1 MKIYQY
7 QDKTNMC
14 GENVKKYRREQD
26 VSQTELAARLQ
37 TYDVILEQKSISRI
51 EAGTRVVADYELFAL
66 SNALKVCMYSVVG
79 VPTPIW

>member
-26 VSQTELAARLQ
+26 VSQTELAARIQ
-37 TYDVILEQKSISRI
+37 THGVILEQKSISRI

-66 SNALKVCMYSVVG
+66 SKALNVTIYNLLGLPNPK
-79 VPTPIW
+79 